1 LNFIKL
7 GATYTIIDPN
17 IDLKMLNVYE
27 LSGYSLDKSTVK
39 ISGPDK
45 YGVSKYEYPFLLH
58 HAKHPILMNY
68 N

>member
-1 LNFIKL
+1 
-7 GATYTIIDPN
+7 
-17 IDLKMLNVYE
+17 MSNVYE
-27 LSGYSLDKSTVK
+27 SSGYSLDKSAEK